1 MILRLVWR
9 SLLRRPGRSLL
20 LLAGYALG
28 VGVTVALLSI
38 GSALVEQ
45 ARDRNLVGGGD
56 LAVLPAGID
65 LETVKTGGVS
75 SLYFTVEQAPF
86 LYRQVLAGPRFEDRV
101 EAAAPWIDDEL
112 VHLEVDGELHAAS
125 AGGRIPSLARAMEVP
140 ADAAAG
146 GWEDVAADRDWRA
159 PGDSALYAAM
169 DRFHLP
175 SGEAA
180 GDSTWAEWHYFNVR
194 LPGGDRE
201 GGGGRGDARG
211 DGARG
216 DGGGADDGTGA
227 SAGGWLYLTYMVTG
241 AVPDGRWGGRVLATV
256 VSGTAPD
263 DRYGSTDAD
272 RSRGPRVRTWEA
284 RVPAGEVAFSLAD
297 PDVRIGDGTVTLGPA
312 GAYRVEARVPP
323 PDGGPPP
330 ATSAGDGSRGP
341 GAAGA
346 APGGEALRV
355 ELTVRA
361 ASRQH
366 LPPLDVSTGDFPSG
380 YTAPVLD
387 GRARGRVCVGGD
399 CRRLEDATAYHDH
412 NWGVWRD
419 VTWDWGQARAGPYS
433 ALWGGVRRGAASG
446 GRAGGEARA
455 GGGGPGRRFV
465 FLADTLGFLGLFPI
479 DSLGYRW
486 TAGGG
491 EPADAG
497 RPRPRR
503 LSLHAYRPPDT
514 VRIDASVRH
523 ARTSRGARTE
533 ALFHQM
539 EGRVRLRGRLR
550 GRDLGAE
557 GRGFFETWGGPGP
570 AGEDPPAVHILK
582 SRPPRAGRPHASEA
596 GTGPVTASKPAR
608 TPR

>member
-1 MILRLVWR
+1 VILRLVWR

-45 ARDRNLVGGGD
+45 ARDRELVGGGD

-75 SLYFTVEQAPF
+75 SLYFTVGQAPF
-86 LYRQVLAGPRFEDRV
+86 LYRQVLAGPRLEGRV

-112 VHLEVDGELHAAS
+112 VHLEVDGRLHAAS
-125 AGGRIPSLARAMEVP
+125 AGGRIPSLARAMGVP
-140 ADAAAG
+140 AEASAG

-194 LPGGDRE
+194 LRDAAAE
-201 GGGGRGDARG
+201 GGGGRADGGD
-211 DGARG
+211 DGA
-216 DGGGADDGTGA
+216 ASDGTGA
-227 SAGGWLYLTYMVTG
+227 SAGGWLYLTYMVAG

-256 VSGTAPD
+256 VSGTAPGRTPGAD
-263 DRYGSTDAD
+263 PGGAD
-272 RSRGPRVRTWEA
+272 RSRGTRVRTWEA
-284 RVPAGEVAFSLAD
+284 RTPADEVAFSLTD
-297 PDVRIGDGTVTLGPA
+297 PDVRIGDASVTLGPA
-312 GAYRVEARVPP
+312 GAYRLEARVPP
-323 PDGGPPP
+323 P
-330 ATSAGDGSRGP
+330 AGDGSLGP
-341 GAAGA
+341 ATDGAAS
-346 APGGEALRV
+346 GGDTLRL

-366 LPPLDVSTGDFPSG
+366 LPPLDVSSGACPSG
-380 YTAPVLD
+380 YTAPILD
-387 GRARGRVCVGGD
+387 GRARGRVCAGD
-399 CRRLEDATAYHDH
+399 GCRRLEDAPAYHDH

-433 ALWGGVRRGAASG
+433 ALWGGLRRAPASG
-446 GRAGGEARA
+446 DGACGEARER
-455 GGGGPGRRFV
+455 GGGDGPGRRFL

-486 TAGGG
+486 AAGRG
-491 EPADAG
+491 PAGAE
-497 RPRPRR
+497 RPRPRT
-503 LSLHAYRPPDT
+503 LSLRASRPPDT
-514 VRIDASVRH
+514 LRVDASVRH
-523 ARTSRGARTE
+523 ARASRGARTD

-557 GRGFFETWGGPGP
+557 GRGFFETWGGPRR
-570 AGEDPPAVHILK
+570 EDAPP
-582 SRPPRAGRPHASEA
+582 
-596 GTGPVTASKPAR
+596 
-608 TPR
+608 